1 VNKAVIGGI
10 LGGLAIIGIIAFL
23 INNEQPSSSVALE
36 SPPPT
41 ISSESSSF
49 TEQTSGNEVKVI
61 QEPGKIVYWILPGPT
76 KLNEQVFG
84 TPDHPMQTGELKT
97 QQAEGAVK
105 DLFVK
110 FPIMAGVPMQMR
122 ETNEDNTEFTV
133 TKKPTPVS
141 NNARIVDGE
150 FEITYKDLQP
160 YDLPGDP
167 TETLDD
173 VDATVK
179 FTDPQGNQY
188 EIEVTKM
195 YQPPFPGF
203 ESGGGVMTDTFIHG
217 ETGTD
222 SPLFPKIFSY
232 GAFWGI
238 GNIKVNGEITDT
250 DKWVHF
256 MTTQSVRDKNYDFVT
271 SEGLP
276 LMPEDTFS
284 GQVHQTHVIVRP
296 IKITSEGPVFDPVKT
311 AFTLPNGQNQ
321 PFIHIMFEQET
332 IIQDSFKD
340 WSPETIQVTKN
351 IETIPDAIVIE
362 GTEFS
367 LTPNEITVKK
377 GEETTIMFKNVG
389 SVAHSF
395 VSDELGIKID
405 PIVPGDATK
414 ITFTPE
420 DTGSFSYWC
429 GVGGHRNAG
438 MEGVIIV
445 K

>member
-1 VNKAVIGGI
+1 MNKSVIAGV
-10 LGGLAIIGIIAFL
+10 LGSLAIIGIVAFL
-23 INNEQPSSSVALE
+23 INYEQPSSIIV
-36 SPPPT
+36 T
-41 ISSESSSF
+41 SESSSF
-49 TEQTSGNEVKVI
+49 TEQMKGNEVKVI

-105 DLFVK
+105 ELFME
-110 FPIMAGVPMQMR
+110 FPIMAGVPIQMR

-150 FEITYKDLQP
+150 FEITYKDFQP

-173 VDATVK
+173 VDVTVK

-188 EIEVTKM
+188 EIEVLKM
-195 YQPPFPGF
+195 YQPTFPGF
-203 ESGGGVMTDTFIHG
+203 ESGGGVITDAFIHG

-222 SPLFPKIFSY
+222 SPLFPKIFAY

-238 GNIKVNGEITDT
+238 GNIKVNGELTDT

-256 MTTQSVRDKNYDFVT
+256 MTTQNVRNMNYDFVT

-296 IKITSEGPVFDPVKT
+296 IKITPEGPVFDPVKT
-311 AFTLPNGQNQ
+311 AFTLPNGKNQ

-332 IIQDSFKD
+332 IVQDAFKD
-340 WSPETIQVTKN
+340 WAPETTEAAKTV
-351 IETIPDAIVIE
+351 EVIPDAIIVE

-367 LTPNEITVKK
+367 LTPNEITVER
-377 GEETTIMFKNVG
+377 GEEITIIFKNMG
-389 SVAHSF
+389 NVAHSF
-395 VSDELGIKID
+395 VIDELGIRTE

-414 ITFTPE
+414 IILTPE
-420 DTGSFSYWC
+420 NTGSFNYWC
-429 GVGGHRNAG
+429 DVEGHRNAG
-438 MEGVIIV
+438 MEGTIIV

>member
-1 VNKAVIGGI
+1 MNKAVLGGVLGGI
-10 LGGLAIIGIIAFL
+10 AVIVIVAVV
-23 INNEQPSSSVALE
+23 INYEQPSPIPV
-36 SPPPT
+36 T
-41 ISSESSSF
+41 IESSSL
-49 TEQTSGNEVKVI
+49 TEQTKGNEVRVI

-84 TPDHPMQTGELKT
+84 TPDLPMQTGELKT

-105 DLFVK
+105 ELFME
-110 FPIMAGVPMQMR
+110 FPIMAGVPIQMR

-150 FEITYKDLQP
+150 FEITYKDFQP

-173 VDATVK
+173 VDVTVK
-179 FTDPQGNQY
+179 FNDPQGNQY
-188 EIEVTKM
+188 EIEIVKL

-203 ESGGGVMTDTFIHG
+203 ESGGGVITDAFIHG

-238 GNIKVNGEITDT
+238 GNIIVNGELADT

-256 MTTQSVRDKNYDFVT
+256 MTTQNVRNLNYDFVT

-284 GQVHQTHVIVRP
+284 GQVHHTHVIVRP
-296 IKITSEGPVFDPVKT
+296 IKITPEGPVFDPVKT
-311 AFTLPNGQNQ
+311 AFTLPNGKNQ
-321 PFIHIMFEQET
+321 PFIHMMFEQET
-332 IIQDSFKD
+332 IVQDAFKD
-340 WSPETIQVTKN
+340 WSPETKAAKTV
-351 IETIPDAIVIE
+351 ETIPDAIVIE

-367 LTPNEITVKK
+367 LTPNEITVDK
-377 GEETTIMFKNVG
+377 GEEITIMFKNVG

-395 VSDELGIKID
+395 VIDELGIRTE

-414 ITFTPE
+414 IILTPE
-420 DTGSFSYWC
+420 NTGSFSYWC
-429 GVGGHRNAG
+429 DVEGHRNAG
-438 MEGVIIV
+438 MEGTIIV

>member
-1 VNKAVIGGI
+1 MNKVVLGGM
-10 LGGLAIIGIIAFL
+10 LGGLAVIGIVVVL
-23 INNEQPSSSVALE
+23 INYEQLSL
-36 SPPPT
+36 
-41 ISSESSSF
+41 I
-49 TEQTSGNEVKVI
+49 TEQTKGNEVKVI

-105 DLFVK
+105 ELFME
-110 FPIMAGVPMQMR
+110 FPIMAGVPIQMR

-173 VDATVK
+173 VDVTVK

-188 EIEVTKM
+188 EIEVLKL

-203 ESGGGVMTDTFIHG
+203 ESGGGVMTDAFIHG

-222 SPLFPKIFSY
+222 SPLFPKIFAY

-238 GNIKVNGEITDT
+238 GNIKVNGELADT

-256 MTTQSVRDKNYDFVT
+256 MTTQNVRNMNYDFVT

-284 GQVHQTHVIVRP
+284 GQVHHTHVIVRP
-296 IKITSEGPVFDPVKT
+296 IKITPEGPVFDPVKT
-311 AFTLPNGQNQ
+311 AFTLPNGKNQ

-332 IIQDSFKD
+332 IVQDAFKD
-340 WSPETIQVTKN
+340 WSPETTEAAKTV
-351 IETIPDAIVIE
+351 ETIPDAIMVE

-367 LTPNEITVKK
+367 MTPNEITVDK
-377 GEETTIMFKNVG
+377 GEKITIMFKNVG

-395 VSDELGIKID
+395 VIHELGITTE
-405 PIVPGDATK
+405 PIVPGDTTK
-414 ITFTPE
+414 IIFTSGN
-420 DTGSFSYWC
+420 TGSFIYWC
-429 GVGGHRNAG
+429 DVEGHRNAG
-438 MEGVIIV
+438 MEGTIIV

>member
-1 VNKAVIGGI
+1 MNKAVLGGVLGGI
-10 LGGLAIIGIIAFL
+10 AVIVIVAVV
-23 INNEQPSSSVALE
+23 INYEQPSSL
-36 SPPPT
+36 
-41 ISSESSSF
+41 
-49 TEQTSGNEVKVI
+49 TEQTKGNEVKVI

-84 TPDHPMQTGELKT
+84 TPEHPMQTGELKIK
-97 QQAEGAVK
+97 QAEGAVK
-105 DLFVK
+105 ELFME
-110 FPIMAGVPMQMR
+110 FPIMAGVPIQMR

-173 VDATVK
+173 VDVTVK
-179 FTDPQGNQY
+179 FTDPKGNQY
-188 EIEVTKM
+188 EIEVLKL

-203 ESGGGVMTDTFIHG
+203 ESGGGVITDAFIHG

-238 GNIKVNGEITDT
+238 GNIKVNGELADT

-256 MTTQSVRDKNYDFVT
+256 MTTQNVRNMNYGFVT

-284 GQVHQTHVIVRP
+284 GQVHHTHVIVRP
-296 IKITSEGPVFDPVKT
+296 IKITPEGPVFDPVKT
-311 AFTLPNGQNQ
+311 AFTLPNGKNQ
-321 PFIHIMFEQET
+321 PFIHVMFEQET
-332 IIQDSFKD
+332 IVQDAFKD
-340 WSPETIQVTKN
+340 WSPETTEPTKTV
-351 IETIPDAIVIE
+351 ETIPDAIMVE

-367 LTPNEITVKK
+367 MSPNEITVNK
-377 GEETTIMFKNVG
+377 GEKITIMFKNVG

-395 VSDELGIKID
+395 EIHELGITTE
-405 PIVPGDATK
+405 PIVPGDTTK
-414 ITFTPE
+414 IILTTE
-420 DTGSFSYWC
+420 NTGSFIYWC
-429 GVGGHRNAG
+429 DVEGHRNAG
-438 MEGVIIV
+438 MEGTLIV